1 MEGIY
6 QTDVGQVR
14 PHNEDNGAIVED
26 QIGQM
31 LAFVADGMGG
41 HQAGDLA
48 SLMAKEMLVDQWS
61 ENDSELFSPKDA
73 EAWLLNTVEQVNE
86 QIYQHSLTNKECE
99 GMGTT
104 LVAAIITKDF
114 VSFSNVGDSRIYL
127 FQEDILK
134 QITEDHSLVQELV
147 RSGQIT
153 AEEAMVHPRKNVVL
167 RALGTEA
174 TVKVD
179 VESLEWEEGS
189 VLLLCSDGLTDK
201 LSDEILQNMLQNEES
216 LSLIS
221 NVLVKKANELGGED
235 NITLALVSNRSKG
248 VDHE

>member
-1 MEGIY
+1 MESIY
-6 QTDVGQVR
+6 QTDIGQVR
-14 PHNEDNGAIVED
+14 AHNEDNGAVVED
-26 QIGQM
+26 QIGQT
-31 LAFVADGMGG
+31 LALVADGMGG

-48 SLMAKEMLVDQWS
+48 SLIAKELMVDKWS
-61 ENDSELFSPKDA
+61 ENRSELFSPKEA
-73 EAWLLNTVEQVNE
+73 EVWLLNIVEKINE

-104 LVAAIITKDF
+104 LVAAILTKDF
-114 VSFSNVGDSRIYL
+114 VTFSNVGDSRVYL
-127 FQEDILK
+127 FQENTLK

-153 AEEAMVHPRKNVVL
+153 REEAATHPRKNVVL
-167 RALGTEA
+167 QALGTEA

-179 VESLEWEEGS
+179 VESLEWGDDAII
-189 VLLLCSDGLTDK
+189 LLCSDGLTDK
-201 LSDEILQNMLQNEES
+201 LSDEVLASIIQNEKS
-216 LSLIS
+216 LPIIS
-221 NVLVKKANELGGED
+221 NDMIKKANELGGED